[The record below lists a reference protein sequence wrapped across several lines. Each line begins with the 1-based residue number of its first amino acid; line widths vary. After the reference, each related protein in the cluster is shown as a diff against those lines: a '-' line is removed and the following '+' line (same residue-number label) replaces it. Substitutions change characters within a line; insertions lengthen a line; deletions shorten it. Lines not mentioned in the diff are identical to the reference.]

1 MPKQFSL
8 TLLLEEIEMGNGID
22 EIEKDKARVVF
33 IKNSIVFKTM
43 FFTFQE

>member
-33 IKNSIVFKTM
+33 IKKIV
-43 FFTFQE
+43 